1 MKILKN
7 LSQITVS
14 KNIPISKAVRKI
26 SFHESGVLLI
36 LKKRKI
42 IGYLQ
47 EGDIKRALLNAC
59 SASPFLSSWINIV
72 PKLL

>member
-36 LKKRKI
+36 LKKKKNHRLFTGRRYKKSI
-42 IGYLQ
+42 IKKQLF
-47 EGDIKRALLNAC
+47 
-59 SASPFLSSWINIV
+59 S
-72 PKLL
+72 